1 MSQPRD
7 QWSSQTVTSLGE
19 KTWCHRSGSTTVEKK
34 EYSVNISLYLSL
46 DYIHCLVLG
55 CLKWNGLMPPG
66 KSVSY
71 PDPVFVWAGVGS
83 SPDFRSFWLHNKGS
97 GVQTRWDLG
106 MRLYTRSR
114 SGIVLSVHMI
124 MSTTAQLGVCIH
136 SVCLTCISMTFEPT
150 GDTCVLLLVG
160 VACTF
165 GMISYVQQSVRKM
178 AERTMK
184 EFQEVSKVSTT
195 SLSMRIWPFLET
207 AILCFASHCSLI
219 FIDHIAEFMR

>member
-1 MSQPRD
+1 MPQIRFHYSRKERILCEYQFVLEFRLHTLSHPRVLEME
-7 QWSSQTVTSLGE
+7 WANA
-19 KTWCHRSGSTTVEKK
+19 TW
-34 EYSVNISLYLSL
+34 
-46 DYIHCLVLG
+46 
-55 CLKWNGLMPPG
+55 W

-71 PDPVFVWAGVGS
+71 PDPVFMWAGWGLVQTSDLSGCTI
-83 SPDFRSFWLHNKGS
+83 KGS
-97 GVQTRWDLG
+97 GVKTRWDLG
-106 MRLYTRSR
+106 MRLYARPR
-114 SGIVLSVHMI
+114 SGIVLSVHVI
-124 MSTTAQLGVCIH
+124 MNTTAQLGVCIH

-150 GDTCVLLLVG
+150 GDTCVTCRLLTHVLVG

-184 EFQEVSKVSTT
+184 EFQEVSKVWTT
-195 SLSMRIWPFLET
+195 SLSMRIWSFLET